1 MQGLRI
7 LRNEAYLQYAA
18 MTKDEAERS
27 SWTFY
32 EAVNVCKYNGS
43 GHVRSLKQYAK
54 EHAHEPQAHVPLLR
68 H

>member
-18 MTKDEAERS
+18 MTKDEAKRS

-32 EAVNVCKYNGS
+32 EAVKFICFHKGLFNFVNL
-43 GHVRSLKQYAK
+43 RSQI
-54 EHAHEPQAHVPLLR
+54 HPLPSQITGPTI
-68 H
+68 